1 MIKRQLQSMLVLR
14 SDLNEL
20 QQSAVGEDPVP
31 VLPVMKLKHGVKVE
45 IIEVVQGE
53 LICPSAGMTE
63 IASSTSTTTAIVAS
77 TETARWKAFFRSSM
91 AESLKKMVL
100 DLCAVFGVEMRW

>member
-1 MIKRQLQSMLVLR
+1 MTKRQLQSMLVLR

-63 IASSTSTTTAIVAS
+63 IASTSTTTATVAS

-91 AESLKKMVL
+91 AEPLKKMVL
-100 DLCAVFGVEMRW
+100 DLCAVFGVEMR